1 MRQVK
6 EMKNAH
12 RKGIPGAMRRWQKC
26 KEANKPKNDFRLE
39 LTDMKGEAAAEVQS
53 AGSFKGLT
61 GCRDKEDLKDI
72 DNVLSNQCV

>member
-1 MRQVK
+1 MW
-6 EMKNAH
+6 
-12 RKGIPGAMRRWQKC
+12 RWQKC
-26 KEANKPKNDFRLE
+26 KEENKSKNNFRLE

-72 DNVLSNQCV
+72 DDVLSNQCV